1 MIPRPSLTTVF
12 SGIFLAYMANSLW
25 SIASLYLPPSCEKN
39 CLKNGLLH
47 TPDFKNGMRFVLLS
61 TENPRP
67 ASEKE
72 MSFISAFDV
81 TDVNSDFTQEITVK
95 ANKNALKRNAT
106 QYLAIFS
113 LPIDPKSSIEK
124 AKTKYSSWIR
134 SKKGTFSNLSLV
146 ARTTVGAPL
155 LTLWRTV

>member
-81 TDVNSDFTQEITVK
+81 TDVNNDFTQVHNI
-95 ANKNALKRNAT
+95 
-106 QYLAIFS
+106 QFYFH
-113 LPIDPKSSIEK
+113 
-124 AKTKYSSWIR
+124 
-134 SKKGTFSNLSLV
+134 LSL
-146 ARTTVGAPL
+146 
-155 LTLWRTV
+155 W